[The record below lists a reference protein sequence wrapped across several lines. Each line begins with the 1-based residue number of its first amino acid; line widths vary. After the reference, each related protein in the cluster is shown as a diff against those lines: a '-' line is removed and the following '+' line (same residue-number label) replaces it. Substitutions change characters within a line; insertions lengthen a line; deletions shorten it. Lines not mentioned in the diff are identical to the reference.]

1 MKNSLEFKVGA
12 MTLAALFVLTFAVLF
27 LSNFSFSPGSYV
39 VTADFNFLGG
49 LKVNAPVR
57 YAGGIDVGRVKA
69 IRPDNGKAA
78 VDMLITQ
85 KDFKLKTDSLV
96 ALYGDGLLGSR
107 YVEIDSN
114 LGTGDELKTG
124 ESLEGKDANNLD
136 KTFSQL
142 GDVMETFEQMMGDP
156 KSKASILSAFDNL
169 NKTSA
174 ALLSLTD
181 TSRDKITTILSNL
194 SNSSGQ
200 VNKIVN
206 SVSSISTSLATLS
219 STLDKKDINESIK
232 NLNSTLITVNQL
244 AQDVH
249 SGKGAIGVLLED
261 PQTADDLKGLVE
273 ELKAHPWKLLWKK

>member
-1 MKNSLEFKVGA
+1 MRNTLEFKVGA
-12 MTLAALFVLTFAVLF
+12 MTLIALCVLVFAILF
-27 LSNFSFSPGSYV
+27 LSNFSFSAGSYM

-49 LKVNAPVR
+49 LKENAPIR
-57 YAGGIDVGRVKA
+57 YAGGIEVGRVKA

-85 KDFKLKTDSLV
+85 KNFKLRTDSLV

-107 YVEIDSN
+107 YVEIDAN
-114 LGTGDELKTG
+114 LGTGDELKSG
-124 ESLEGKDANNLD
+124 GVLEGKDANNLD

-142 GDVMETFEQMMGDP
+142 GDVMETFEQMMGNP
-156 KSKASILSAFDNL
+156 KSKASILAAFDNL
-169 NKTSA
+169 NKTSE
-174 ALLSLTD
+174 ALLDLTD
-181 TSRDKITTILSNL
+181 TSRDKITVILSNL

-206 SVSSISTSLATLS
+206 SVSSISQSLATLS
-219 STLDKKDINESIK
+219 STLDKKDINASIK
-232 NLNSTLITVNQL
+232 NLNATLITVNQL

-261 PQTADDLKGLVE
+261 PQTAEDLKGLVE

>member
-12 MTLAALFVLTFAVLF
+12 MTLAALFVLTFAILF
-27 LSNFSFSPGSYV
+27 LSNFSFSAGSYV

-78 VDMLITQ
+78 VDLLITQ

-169 NKTSA
+169 NKSSA

-219 STLDKKDINESIK
+219 STLDKKDLNESIK
-232 NLNSTLITVNQL
+232 NLNSTLITMNQL

-249 SGKGAIGVLLED
+249 NGKGAIGVLLQD
-261 PQTADDLKGLVE
+261 QQTADNLKGLVE

>member
-12 MTLAALFVLTFAVLF
+12 MTLAALGLLVFAILF
-27 LSNFSFSPGSYV
+27 LSNFSFSAGNYV
-39 VTADFNFLGG
+39 VTAEFNFLGG
-49 LKVNAPVR
+49 LKENAPIR
-57 YAGGIDVGRVKA
+57 YAGGINVGRVKA

-85 KDFKLKTDSLV
+85 KNFKLRTDSLV

-107 YVEIDSN
+107 YVEIDAN

-124 ESLEGKDANNLD
+124 GVLEGKDANNLD

-142 GDVMETFEQMMGDP
+142 GDVMETFENMMGDP
-156 KSKASILSAFDNL
+156 KAKASFLSAFENL
-169 NKTSA
+169 NKTSEGLL
-174 ALLSLTD
+174 ALTN
-181 TSRDKITTILSNL
+181 TSRDKITNILNNL
-194 SNSSGQ
+194 SNSSDQ

-206 SVSSISTSLATLS
+206 SVSSISKSLDTLTT
-219 STLDKKDINESIK
+219 TLDKKDVNESIK
-232 NLNSTLITVNQL
+232 NLNSTLITMNQL

-249 SGKGAIGVLLED
+249 NGKGVIGVLLQD
-261 PQTADDLKGLVE
+261 QQTAEDVKGLVS

>member
-27 LSNFSFSPGSYV
+27 LSNFSFSPSSYV

-85 KDFKLKTDSLV
+85 KDFKLRTDSLV

-114 LGTGDELKTG
+114 LGTGDELKSG
-124 ESLEGKDANNLD
+124 EILEGKDANNLD

-219 STLDKKDINESIK
+219 STLDKKDINTSIK

-249 SGKGAIGVLLED
+249 GGKGAIGVLLED

>member
-1 MKNSLEFKVGA
+1 MKNSLEFKVGV
-12 MTLAALFVLTFAVLF
+12 MTLAALFVLTFAILF

-39 VTADFNFLGG
+39 VSVDFNFLGG

-78 VDMLITQ
+78 VDLLITQ

-124 ESLEGKDANNLD
+124 DVLEGKDANNLD

-142 GDVMETFEQMMGDP
+142 GDVMETFEQMMGNP

-206 SVSSISTSLATLS
+206 SVSSISQSLATLS
-219 STLDKKDINESIK
+219 STLDKKDINASIK

-261 PQTADDLKGLVE
+261 PQTADDLKSLVE